1 MKTETKLKSGLVM
14 SLLGLITMSMFYFQQ
29 KDDLQKCKD
38 GQDFFLGGDIE
49 KQELIN
55 QRDSLQSELFVTE
68 VQLNRYQIALELFKE
83 KNKTGA
89 DEFELILTTQTE

>member
-1 MKTETKLKSGLVM
+1 M

-55 QRDSLQSELFVTE
+55 QRDSLLSELFVTE

>member
-1 MKTETKLKSGLVM
+1 M

-55 QRDSLQSELFVTE
+55 QRDSLQSELFVTG
-68 VQLNRYQIALELFKE
+68 VQLGRYEVAFELFKE

-89 DEFELILTTQTE
+89 EEFELILTTQTE

>member
-1 MKTETKLKSGLVM
+1 
-14 SLLGLITMSMFYFQQ
+14 MFYFQQ

>member
-1 MKTETKLKSGLVM
+1 M
-14 SLLGLITMSMFYFQQ
+14 SLETRLRAGIAMLLLSLVILTFFYFQQ
-29 KDDLQKCKD
+29 RDELMRCKD

-55 QRDSLQSELFVTE
+55 QRDSLQSELFVTSTQLGRYE
-68 VQLNRYQIALELFKE
+68 VAFELFKE

-89 DEFELILTTQTE
+89 EEFDLILTTQTE

>member
-1 MKTETKLKSGLVM
+1 MNLETRLRAGIAMLLLSLVI
-14 SLLGLITMSMFYFQQ
+14 LTFFYFQQ
-29 KDDLQKCKD
+29 QDELKRCKD

-55 QRDSLQSELFVTE
+55 QRDSLQSELFVTSTQLGRYE
-68 VQLNRYQIALELFKE
+68 VAFELFKE

-89 DEFELILTTQTE
+89 EEFDLILTTQTE

>member
-1 MKTETKLKSGLVM
+1 
-14 SLLGLITMSMFYFQQ
+14 MFYFQQ

-49 KQELIN
+49 KQELNN

-68 VQLNRYQIALELFKE
+68 VQLSRYQIALELFKE

>member
-55 QRDSLQSELFVTE
+55 QRDSLQSELFVTG
-68 VQLNRYQIALELFKE
+68 VQLGRYEVAFELFKE

-89 DEFELILTTQTE
+89 EEFELILTTQTE

>member
-1 MKTETKLKSGLVM
+1 M

-68 VQLNRYQIALELFKE
+68 VQLSRYQIALELFKE

>member
-1 MKTETKLKSGLVM
+1 
-14 SLLGLITMSMFYFQQ
+14 MSMFYFQQ

-68 VQLNRYQIALELFKE
+68 VQLSRYQIALELFKE

>member
-1 MKTETKLKSGLVM
+1 M

>member
-1 MKTETKLKSGLVM
+1 MKTETKLKTGLVM

>member
-1 MKTETKLKSGLVM
+1 MKTETKSKTGLVI
-14 SLLGLITMSMFYFQQ
+14 SLLGLITMSLFYFQQ

-55 QRDSLQSELFVTE
+55 QRDSLQSELFVTGTQLGRYE
-68 VQLNRYQIALELFKE
+68 VAFELFKE

-89 DEFELILTTQTE
+89 EEFDLILTTQTE

>member
-1 MKTETKLKSGLVM
+1 MNLETRLRAGIAMLLLSLVI
-14 SLLGLITMSMFYFQQ
+14 LTFFYFQQ
-29 KDDLQKCKD
+29 QDELKRCKD

-55 QRDSLQSELFVTE
+55 QRDSLQSELFVTG
-68 VQLNRYQIALELFKE
+68 VQLGRYEVAFELFKE

-89 DEFELILTTQTE
+89 EEFDLILTTQTE